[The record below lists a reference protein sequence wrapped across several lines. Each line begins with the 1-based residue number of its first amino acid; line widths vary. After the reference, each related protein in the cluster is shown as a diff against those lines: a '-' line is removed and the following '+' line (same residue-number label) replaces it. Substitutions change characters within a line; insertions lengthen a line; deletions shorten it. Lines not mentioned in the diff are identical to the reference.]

1 MLKKFYKKLTD
12 RFEIKQDTGLA
23 LLEFHA
29 DHEETETQ
37 TPIFPLRLTLYVL
50 VAIVAAAIIWASVSK
65 VDKVV
70 IAPGKIVSTAQ
81 TVKIQPL
88 SVSII
93 KKFEVE
99 IGQTVEAGQVLVRLD
114 PTFAQADAQRL
125 TARKNS
131 LLLQIAR
138 LEAELGHTDFQPFPQ
153 AEAEDQKNQMI
164 LFRGRTDEY
173 NSRQEAYAKSM
184 EELTATLR
192 SSEQQYQENIKQLGI
207 IKDLE
212 KIYEELYN
220 KKVQSLADLLNSR
233 YQRAS
238 KQADVSRLENEIR
251 ERRQSVARVNAEKN
265 AFFSKWHNDIS
276 VELVAARKEYD
287 AVNEELTKAAR
298 VRELSVLVAPRPSV
312 VLEFGPVSEGSVV
325 REGEPVMTLVPLDA
339 PLEAEVFIEPSE
351 VGYVR
356 IGDTCRLKL
365 DTFPFQKH
373 GTIAGTLRT
382 LSDDAVRIAENRE
395 PAYKGRISFSAVT
408 LTQVPDSMR
417 LLPGMSLKA
426 EIKVGTRR
434 VITFLTY
441 PLIRT
446 LDESMR
452 EP

>member
-1 MLKKFYKKLTD
+1 MY
-12 RFEIKQDTGLA
+12 ILA
-23 LLEFHA
+23 
-29 DHEETETQ
+29 T
-37 TPIFPLRLTLYVL
+37 
-50 VAIVAAAIIWASVSK
+50 IVAAALVWSYVSK

-70 IAPGKIVSTAQ
+70 AAPGRLVSTAQ

-88 SVSII
+88 GTSII

-99 IGQTVEAGQVLVRLD
+99 IGQAVQAGQVLVRLD

-125 TARKNS
+125 AARKNS
-131 LLLQIAR
+131 LLLQISR
-138 LEAELGHTDFQPFPQ
+138 LEAELKHTDFQPSPQ
-153 AEAEDQKNQMI
+153 ASPEDRENQMI
-164 LFRGRTDEY
+164 LFRGRSAEY
-173 NSRQEAYAKSM
+173 NSRMETYSKSA
-184 EELTATLR
+184 EELAAALK

-212 KIYEELYN
+212 KIYEDLYN
-220 KKVQSLADLLNSR
+220 RKAQSLADLLNSR

-238 KQADVSRLENEIR
+238 KQADVSRLENEIK
-251 ERRQSVARVNAEKN
+251 ERRQSIARVGAEQS
-265 AFFSKWHNDIS
+265 AFLSKWHNDIS
-276 VELVAARKEYD
+276 TELVAARKEYD

-298 VRELSVLVAPRPSV
+298 LRDLSVLVAPRPAV
-312 VLEFGPVSEGSVV
+312 VLEFGAFSEGSVA

-339 PLEAEVFIEPSE
+339 PLEAEIFIQSSE
-351 VGYVR
+351 IGYVR

-373 GTIAGTLRT
+373 GTISGTLRT
-382 LSDDAVRIAENRE
+382 IGDDAVRTEANQP
-395 PAYKGRISFSAVT
+395 PAYKGRISFDAVN
-408 LTQVPDSMR
+408 LAHVPENMR
-417 LLPGMSLKA
+417 LMPGMSLRA

-452 EP
+452 DP

>member
-1 MLKKFYKKLTD
+1 MIRALCKKIAD
-12 RFEIKQDTGLA
+12 RFEIKQDTSLA

-29 DHEETETQ
+29 DQAEMENR
-37 TPIFPLRLTLYVL
+37 PMPFSLRLTLYALVL
-50 VAIVAAAIIWASVSK
+50 IIASAIVWATVSK

-70 IAPGKIVSTAQ
+70 AASGRLVSTAQ

-88 SVSII
+88 GTSII

-99 IGQTVEAGQVLVRLD
+99 IGQIVTAGQILVRLD

-131 LLLQIAR
+131 LRLQISR
-138 LEAELGHTDFQPFPQ
+138 LEAELRHTDFVPLPQ
-153 AEAEDQKNQMI
+153 TEEEDRKNQTI

-173 NSRQEAYAKSM
+173 NSRVEAYAKSI
-184 EELTATLR
+184 EELTATLQ

-207 IKDLE
+207 IKELE
-212 KIYEELYN
+212 KIYEGLYH
-220 KKVQSLADLLNSR
+220 KKVQSLADLLNAR

-238 KQADVSRLENEIR
+238 KQADVSRLDNEIK
-251 ERRQSVARVNAEKN
+251 ERRQSVARLTAEKN

-276 VELVAARKEYD
+276 MELVAARKEYD

-298 VRELSVLVAPRPSV
+298 LRDLSVLVAPRPAV
-312 VLEFGPVSEGSVV
+312 VLELGALSEGSVA

-351 VGYVR
+351 IGYVR
-356 IGDTCRLKL
+356 VGDACRLKL

-382 LSDDAVRIAENRE
+382 ITDDAVRVERSERPGFKARIA
-395 PAYKGRISFSAVT
+395 FDAVT
-408 LTQVPDSMR
+408 LMHVPDTMR
-417 LLPGMSLKA
+417 LLPGMSLRA

-441 PLIRT
+441 PLVRV

-452 EP
+452 DP